1 MAILLPAAQLF
12 TFDRDVAVVH
22 ELNKSKHS
30 NYASRGQD
38 RRVRRIDE
46 SRVWVNPYINV
57 IEFLQKEDRVNRN
70 RHPNDL
76 TKVAWTKTNI
86 IATKHGAS
94 ASLLMAAED
103 NGLCTQT
110 ITGDDTK
117 KVFLVHVK
125 RISGTGKVEITAD
138 GVTWTNVT
146 RKINNEL
153 FTQVNTKIKMLE
165 HSIIGFRLGTYRD
178 EIAVCRA
185 QSVEL

>member
-1 MAILLPAAQLF
+1 M
-12 TFDRDVAVVH
+12 VH

-86 IATKHGAS
+86 KATKYGDS
-94 ASLLMAAED
+94 ASLLMVTAD

-110 ITGDDTK
+110 ITGTSMK
-117 KVFLVHVK
+117 KVFLSHIK

-138 GVTWTNVT
+138 GVTWTDVT

-153 FTQVNTKIKMLE
+153 FTQVSTKVQTLD
-165 HSIIGFRLGTYRD
+165 HSIIGFRLGTHRD
-178 EIAVCRA
+178 EIAVCKTK
-185 QSVEL
+185 SVEL

>member
-1 MAILLPAAQLF
+1 M
-12 TFDRDVAVVH
+12 VH
-22 ELNKSKHS
+22 GLNKSKHS

-57 IEFLQKEDRVNRN
+57 IEFLQKEDKVNYN

-86 IATKHGAS
+86 IVTKYGGS
-94 ASLLMAAED
+94 ASLLMASAD

-110 ITGDDTK
+110 ITSTSTK
-117 KVFLVHVK
+117 KVFLSHIK
-125 RISGTGKVEITAD
+125 RISGTGKIEITVD
-138 GVTWTNVT
+138 GVTWSDVT
-146 RKINNEL
+146 RKINSES
-153 FTQVNTKIKMLE
+153 FTQVSTKVQTLD
-165 HSIIGFRLGTYRD
+165 HFTIGFRLGTHRD
-178 EIAVCRA
+178 EIVVCKA